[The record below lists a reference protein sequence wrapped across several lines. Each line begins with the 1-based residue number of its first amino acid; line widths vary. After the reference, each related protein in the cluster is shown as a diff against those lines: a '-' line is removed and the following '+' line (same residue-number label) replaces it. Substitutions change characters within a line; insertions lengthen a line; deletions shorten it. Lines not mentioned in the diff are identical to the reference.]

1 VTNYRTDSK
10 AKNSPFEKVVL
21 QLGIKSNGY
30 ILGMSQSRP
39 AIEQTLQ
46 NNVQNLREN
55 PENLS
60 SKKRLLYEIEQLL
73 QMPSKDLELEAL
85 NQTSGRVTISNRALY
100 KIFKALCQE
109 KQVEPSLVYTG
120 NSYIEKTEAEKLV
133 RETEKTFEDLELTI

>member
-1 VTNYRTDSK
+1 MV
-10 AKNSPFEKVVL
+10 
-21 QLGIKSNGY
+21 
-30 ILGMSQSRP
+30 QSRP
-39 AIEQTLQ
+39 TIQETLQ

-55 PENLS
+55 PEDLS
-60 SKKRLLYEIEQLL
+60 SKKRLLYEIEQILA
-73 QMPSKDLELEAL
+73 MPDKGLKLETLSK
-85 NQTSGRVTISNRALY
+85 TSGRVTISNRALY

>member
-1 VTNYRTDSK
+1 
-10 AKNSPFEKVVL
+10 
-21 QLGIKSNGY
+21 
-30 ILGMSQSRP
+30 MSQSRP